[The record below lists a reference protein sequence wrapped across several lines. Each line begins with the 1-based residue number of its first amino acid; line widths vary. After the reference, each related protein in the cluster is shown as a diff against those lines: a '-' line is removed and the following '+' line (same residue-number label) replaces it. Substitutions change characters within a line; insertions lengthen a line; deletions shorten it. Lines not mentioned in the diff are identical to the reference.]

1 MKLERWRRDNE
12 YMLTIQEHIPLA
24 PKTTFGIGKT
34 ARYFVEVKTETEI
47 EEALGWAK
55 ERGIRPIVLSGGSN
69 VLLPD
74 EELDALVIMIMNND
88 FSFADSELEADA
100 GCSLLHLIKTA
111 SERNLGGWE
120 KLAGIPGTLGGA
132 VRGNAGAF
140 GPEIKDF
147 VVRVRALDIELGDV
161 REFDNDACDFS
172 YRHSFFK
179 DHPEW
184 IITRVWVKLG
194 RSDPAASKQLI
205 EETIRERERRH
216 IQNVRAAG
224 SFFVNPV
231 APKEVQEIFEKE
243 KGLKSREGRVP
254 AGWLIEKVGLKG
266 ARVGDAVASEQH
278 PNYIKNDGKASAA
291 EVKELAQKIKDAVRG
306 KFGIEL
312 QEEAVVL

>member
-1 MKLERWRRDNE
+1 
-12 YMLTIQEHIPLA
+12 MLKIREHVPLA
-24 PKTTFGIGKT
+24 QRTTFGIGKT
-34 ARYFVEVKTETEI
+34 ARYFVEVRTEEEI
-47 EEALGWAK
+47 KEAIAWARAK
-55 ERGIRPIVLSGGSN
+55 GVSPVVLSGGSN

-74 EELDALVIMIMNND
+74 EELDALVVNVVSDD
-88 FSFADSELEADA
+88 FSFADTELEAEA
-100 GCSLLHLIKTA
+100 GCNLLHLIREA
-111 SERNLGGWE
+111 AERNLGGWE
-120 KLAGIPGTLGGA
+120 KLAGIPGTIGGA

-147 VVRVRALDIELGDV
+147 VVRVRALDIELGET
-161 REFDNDACDFS
+161 RELDNDACDFS

-184 IITRVWVKLG
+184 IITRAWVKLG
-194 RSDPAASKQLI
+194 KADPVASKELI

-231 APKEVQEIFEKE
+231 APKEVQELFEKE
-243 KGLKSREGRVP
+243 KGMKSREGRVP

-278 PNYIKNDGKASAA
+278 PNYIKNDGEATAA
-291 EVKELAQKIKDAVRG
+291 QVKELAQKIKDAVH
-306 KFGIEL
+306 KEFGIEL

>member
-1 MKLERWRRDNE
+1 
-12 YMLTIQEHIPLA
+12 MLNITEHVPLA
-24 PKTTFGIGKT
+24 QKTTFGIGES
-34 ARYFVEVKTETEI
+34 ARYYVEVRNEEEI
-47 EEALGWAK
+47 HEAIAWAK
-55 ERGIRPIVLSGGSN
+55 AKGVSPLVLSGGSN

-74 EELDALVIMIMNND
+74 DELDALVIWISSSD
-88 FSFADSELEADA
+88 FSFAGEELEADA
-100 GCSLLHLIKTA
+100 GCNLLGLIRAAT
-111 SERNLGGWE
+111 ERNLGGWE
-120 KLAGIPGTLGGA
+120 KLAGIPGTIGGA

-147 VVRVRALDIELGDV
+147 VVRVRALDSETGEM

-184 IITRVWVKLG
+184 IIVRVWVRLG
-194 RSDPAASKQLI
+194 KTDSLASAQLI
-205 EETIRERERRH
+205 EETIREREKRH

-231 APKEVQEIFEKE
+231 VAEEIQELFEKE
-243 KGLKSREGRVP
+243 KGVKSRGGRVP

-278 PNYIKNDGKASAA
+278 PNYLKNDGEASAA
-291 EVKELAQKIKDAVRG
+291 QVKELAQKIKDAVR
-306 KFGIEL
+306 KEFDIEL